1 MKFPKILSSLALAAL
16 SFNVAVAQQ
25 PPVVSLPAVSS
36 AEQSKPN
43 ILFIFGDDLGYG
55 DLSCYGATKL
65 STPNIDRLANNG
77 IRFTN
82 AYTTSATCSQS
93 RVSLLTGRYW
103 WRSELHPPRGV
114 VGPSSPNVLL
124 EAGVESLPKFLQANG
139 YRTAAFGKWHLGVG
153 HGDSYQ
159 DRYDWNRPEIEGGP
173 LDVGFDYFF
182 GMAANV
188 SNEPAFYI
196 ENRNFVGREPGDII
210 TIDGKKVTP
219 WSDEVLY
226 KEDEVAGDIA
236 RAAVNYIQSAPTDK
250 PLFLYYAA
258 TIPHK
263 PITPS
268 KEFIGSSHAGLYGD
282 FMQEFDSQVGD
293 LIGALRD
300 TGRLENTLIVFTSDN
315 GAVVATSEKFAK
327 QWHLEPMWETYA
339 AGHRSNGVLRDGKH
353 SVFDGGN
360 HIPFI
365 ACWPGKIPAGQES
378 DALMLLTDVYATF
391 AELLDQPT
399 PESAEDSLSFY
410 SHWLG
415 RAKATPRE
423 FAAAQTHSQIYSIR
437 KGKWKL
443 VEHDPKNPT
452 PRKSENTNQL
462 YDLEN
467 DPGEQNNLYNHYPE
481 VVQQLKQLLSEVKR
495 APKPAKSVDNL
506 LPEGDFDQMQGE
518 RLSPGWELKTYKKGA
533 NLGSAEVTASAEDGN
548 RCLKFSSDGG
558 LWSLNSRAVDAQEGL
573 RYTLS
578 VRVKSIGQP
587 ANATLYM
594 ISPWE
599 LVETQDVQ
607 ITTEWQTY
615 TMEVTPTKLGAERN
629 LMVRMDLS
637 GVGSLLIDDMKL
649 SSKVF

>member
-1 MKFPKILSSLALAAL
+1 MRYLIVPCYLLLLSLLQASE
-16 SFNVAVAQQ
+16 Q
-25 PPVVSLPAVSS
+25 PPVVSS
-36 AEQSKPN
+36 SKPHV
-43 ILFIFGDDLGYG
+43 LFIFGDDLGYG
-55 DLSCYGATKL
+55 DLSCYGATQL
-65 STPNIDRLANNG
+65 NTPNIDRLANHG

-93 RVSLLTGRYW
+93 RFSLLTGRYW
-103 WRSELHPPRGV
+103 WRSELHPPTGV
-114 VGPSSPNVLL
+114 VGPASPNVLL
-124 EAGVESLPKFLQANG
+124 EAGIEPLPKFLQANG

-153 HGDSYQ
+153 YGDSFK

-196 ENRNFVGREPGDII
+196 ENRNFVGREPGDTI
-210 TIDGKKVTP
+210 TMKGRKVTP

-236 RAAVNYIQSAPTDK
+236 RAAVSYIQNAPTDK
-250 PLFLYYAA
+250 PLFVYYAA

-263 PITPS
+263 PITPA
-268 KEFIGSSHAGLYGD
+268 KEFIGSSQAGLYGD

-293 LIGALRD
+293 LIKALRD

-315 GAVVATSEKFAK
+315 GAVVADSERFAK

-339 AGHRSNGVLRDGKH
+339 AGHRSNGVLRSGKH

-365 ACWPGKIPAGQES
+365 AYWPGKIPAGQES
-378 DALMLLTDVYATF
+378 DALFSLTDVYATF
-391 AELLDQPT
+391 AELLGQPT

-415 RAKATPRE
+415 RSQATPRE
-423 FAAAQTHSQIYSIR
+423 FSAARTHSQIYSIR

-462 YDLEN
+462 YDLEK
-467 DPGEQNNLYNHYPE
+467 DLGEQHNLYSNNPE
-481 VVQQLKQLLSEVKR
+481 VVQQLKQLLSEVKP
-495 APKPAKSVDNL
+495 APKAVKPVGNL
-506 LPEGDFDQMQGE
+506 LPEGSFDQMKGAK
-518 RLSPGWELKTYKKGA
+518 LSPGWELKTFKKGA
-533 NLGSAEVTASAEDGN
+533 DVGSANVASYTEDGN
-548 RCLKFSSDGG
+548 CCLKFSSDGG
-558 LWSLNSRAVDAQEGL
+558 QWSIMSRAVDAQEGL
-573 RYTLS
+573 RYTLT
-578 VRVKSIGQP
+578 VRIKSLGKSTK
-587 ANATLYM
+587 ATLYM

-599 LVETQDVQ
+599 LVESLDVT
-607 ITTEWQTY
+607 ITSEWKTY
-615 TMEVTPTKLGAERN
+615 SMVVTPTKLGAGRN
-629 LMVRMDLS
+629 LLVRLDLL
-637 GVGSLLIDDMKL
+637 GAGTLLVDDVKL
-649 SSKVF
+649 SSNVL